1 MAAIG
6 KIYKGRYLEIDE
18 YHRVVAADAPDRSH
32 LPSPMISNDSIEVL
46 SQTNGKMYTSKS
58 ALRAE
63 YRRAGVTEVGNAIMS
78 SKPREYKPEG
88 VRDDL
93 RKAFARHK

>member
-6 KIYKGRYLEIDE
+6 KIYKGRYLDIEE
-18 YHRVVAADAPDRSH
+18 YVSAVAKDAPQRSH
-32 LPSPMISNDSIEVL
+32 LSTPMISNDNIEVR
-46 SQTNGKMYTSKS
+46 SQTNGRMYTSKS

-63 YRRAGVTEVGNAIMS
+63 YRRAGVTEVGNEKMS
-78 SKPREYKPEG
+78 SKPRDYKPEG

-93 RKAFARHK
+93 RKALARHK